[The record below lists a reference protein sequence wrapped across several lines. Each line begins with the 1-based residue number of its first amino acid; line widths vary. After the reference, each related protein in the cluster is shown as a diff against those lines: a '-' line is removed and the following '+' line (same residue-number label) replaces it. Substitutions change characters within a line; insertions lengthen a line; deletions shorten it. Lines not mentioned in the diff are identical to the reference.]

1 MDSLFNV
8 FINLRVTELNAETRT
23 QPQIIDEDHKCG
35 LEIVNAIAFNLDM
48 FDNDQQLL
56 LKPLLQRP
64 VTATSFITPGGF
76 FKVHYDLTGPNAVGY
91 DLDLLAEALD
101 SSYRFEIE
109 FLGYDTPPGD
119 SATNPNIPSEEYGGD
134 NRYDVY
140 IGNLGSGFYGY
151 TQFEYE
157 VEEGSSRFSSYMM
170 IDNDFLNF
178 FSPGINGARV
188 TVAHEFHHSIQGG
201 NYIFRPEDTFLYEI
215 TSTAMEEFVF
225 DDVNDYYAYISSYFR
240 NPETPLPLTTGYNT
254 ATWNI
259 FLRDNFDYNIIKRQW
274 ELMPSVRAM
283 IAINNS
289 IFEYG
294 SSFAREFNKYGIWM
308 YFTNYRA
315 VPGKYFEEGINYPL
329 VDPTTV
335 VQFTPPSQI
344 LDMSSRPAAHSFI
357 TFRISDNIDSL
368 VTIVSNGDVQNA
380 VSRLNNFFDFSYTLY
395 SDSSSG
401 ERFLTENY
409 SSTFSVGNPA
419 LWSVSE
425 ILNNLL
431 VREDDA
437 SFSPPD
443 GSTYAFPNPFTY
455 GNGIIENINFSF
467 NGKNG
472 EKVDFAVYSTSMN
485 LVYSSEHFVGP
496 LINNSLGLKW
506 DVRGNDGEKLASG
519 VYIYVIQKGDEITK
533 GKVVIFN

>member
-1 MDSLFNV
+1 MDSLFNEFV
-8 FINLRVTELNAETRT
+8 NLRVPEISPEPGT

-35 LEIVNAIAFNLDM
+35 LEIVNAIAFNFDM

-64 VTATSFITPGGF
+64 VTATSFVTPGGF
-76 FKVHYDLTGPNAVGY
+76 FRVHYDPTGPNAPGY
-91 DLDLLAEALD
+91 DLNLLAEALD
-101 SSYRFEIE
+101 STYKFEID

-140 IGNLGSGFYGY
+140 IGNLGSGLYGF
-151 TQFEYE
+151 TKFEYE
-157 VEEGSSRFSSYMM
+157 VEEGSNRFSSYMM
-170 IDNDFLNF
+170 IDNDFVNY
-178 FSPGINGARV
+178 FSPGISGAQV
-188 TVAHEFHHSIQGG
+188 TVAHEFYHSIQGG
-201 NYIFRPEDTFLYEI
+201 NYIFRSEDTFFYEI

-225 DDVNDYYAYISSYFR
+225 DDVNDYYAYIPSYF
-240 NPETPLPLTTGYNT
+240 NNHETPLPLTTVYNT

-259 FLRDNFDYNIIKRQW
+259 FRIDTFDYDIIKRQW
-274 ELMPSVRAM
+274 ELMPSLRAM

-294 SSFAREFNKYGIWM
+294 SSFTREFNKYGIWM

-315 VPGKYFEEGINYPL
+315 VPGKYFEEGVNYPL
-329 VDPTTV
+329 VVPTSV

-344 LDMSSRPAAHSFI
+344 LNMSGKAASHTFI
-357 TFRISDNIDSL
+357 TFVIQGNNDSL

-380 VSRLNNFFDFSYTLY
+380 VSGLNNFFDFNYTLY

-401 ERFLTENY
+401 DRFLTENY
-409 SSTFSVGNPA
+409 SSMFRAGNPA

-437 SFSPPD
+437 SFSPPE
-443 GSTYAFPNPFTY
+443 GSTFAFPNPFTY

-467 NGKNG
+467 NGRNG

-496 LINNSLGLKW
+496 LTNNSLGLKW

-519 VYIYVIQKGDEITK
+519 VYIYVIQKSDEITK